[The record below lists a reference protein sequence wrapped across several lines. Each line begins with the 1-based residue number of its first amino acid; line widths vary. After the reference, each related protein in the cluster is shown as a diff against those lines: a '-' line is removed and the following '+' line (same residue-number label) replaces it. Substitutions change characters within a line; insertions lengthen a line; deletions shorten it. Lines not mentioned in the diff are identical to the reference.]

1 MTQDVSVVLAGGGS
15 AGHVSPLLAT
25 ADALCRLA
33 PGTRVTALGTAR
45 GLEASLV
52 PARGYLLELVP
63 RVRVPRRPSAEW
75 LTLPTKLRAAVRAA
89 GQVLAAVEADVVVG
103 FGGYVSAPAYL
114 AARRR
119 GIPIVVHEANP
130 RAGLANRLGARYA
143 ARVVTATD
151 GVGGLKNTVTLGLPM
166 RHEIAA
172 LDRAARRAEGLAAFG
187 LRPDLPTLLVTGG
200 SQGAR
205 TLNTAAI
212 GAAGAFAAAGVQV
225 LHAAGPRNEVPA
237 PIVAAGDPPYV
248 LVPYLDRMELAYAAA
263 DLVLCRSGANTCAE
277 LTAVGLPGAYV
288 PLPHGNGEQ
297 RLLAGPVVAAGGGIL
312 VADADCTPEWAAATL
327 PPILTDPGRLETMS
341 KAAAGLGHRDA
352 DLALAQLVLDVAR
365 PGAPGS
371 RSASAD
377 GPESSDGVAR

>member
-1 MTQDVSVVLAGGGS
+1 MTRPVSVVLAGGGS

-25 ADALCRLA
+25 ADALRRLA
-33 PGTRVTALGTAR
+33 PGTVITALGTSR

-52 PARGYLLELVP
+52 PARGYPLELVP
-63 RVRVPRRPSAEW
+63 RVRVPRKPGPEW
-75 LTLPTKLRAAVRAA
+75 VTLPAKLRTAVRVA
-89 GQVLAAVEADVVVG
+89 GAVLEKVGADVVVG

-119 GIPIVVHEANP
+119 GIPVVVHEANP

-151 GVGGLKNTVTLGLPM
+151 GVAGLPSGTVTLGLPM
-166 RHEIAA
+166 RHEIAT
-172 LDRAARRAEGLAAFG
+172 LDRAARREEGRAAFG

-237 PIVAAGDPPYV
+237 PTVAAADPPYV

-297 RLLAGPVVAAGGGIL
+297 RLLAEPVVAAGGGIL
-312 VADADCTPEWAAATL
+312 AADAECTPAWVAATL
-327 PPILTDPGRLETMS
+327 VPLLTDPERLAAMA
-341 KAAAGLGHRDA
+341 KAAAVLGHRDA
-352 DLALAQLVLDVAR
+352 DVTLARIVLEVAR
-365 PGAPGS
+365 
-371 RSASAD
+371 
-377 GPESSDGVAR
+377 

>member
-25 ADALCRLA
+25 ADALRRLA

-52 PARGYLLELVP
+52 PARGYPLELVP

-75 LTLPTKLRAAVRAA
+75 LTLPTTLRGAVKAA
-89 GQVLAAVEADVVVG
+89 GAVLEKVGADVVVG

-119 GIPIVVHEANP
+119 AIPIVVHEANP

-151 GVGGLKNTVTLGLPM
+151 DVAGLASTVTLGLPM
-166 RHEIAA
+166 RHEIAT
-172 LDRAARRAEGLAAFG
+172 LDRAAHRAEGLAAFG

-212 GAAGAFAAAGVQV
+212 GAAGAFAAARVQV

-237 PIVAAGDPPYV
+237 PTVAEGDPPYV

-297 RLLAGPVVAAGGGIL
+297 RLLAEPVVAAGGGIL
-312 VADADCTPEWAAATL
+312 VADADCTPEWAARTL
-327 PPILTDPGRLETMS
+327 PPLLTDPDRLETMA

-352 DLALAQLVLDVAR
+352 DLALAQVVLDAAGAR
-365 PGAPGS
+365 
-371 RSASAD
+371 
-377 GPESSDGVAR
+377 

>member
-1 MTQDVSVVLAGGGS
+1 MTRDLSVVLAGGGS

-25 ADALCRLA
+25 ADALRRLA
-33 PGTRVTALGTAR
+33 PGTVITALGTSR

-52 PARGYLLELVP
+52 PARGYPLELVP
-63 RVRVPRRPSAEW
+63 RVRVPRKPSVEW
-75 LTLPTKLRAAVRAA
+75 LSMPTRLRAAVAAA
-89 GQVLAAVEADVVVG
+89 GAVLDRVRADAVVG

-143 ARVVTATD
+143 ARVITATD
-151 GVGGLKNTVTLGLPM
+151 RVAGLKNTVTLGLPI
-166 RHEIAA
+166 RREIAT
-172 LDRAARRAEGLAAFG
+172 LDRAARRDEGREAFG
-187 LRPDLPTLLVTGG
+187 LRTDLPTLLVTGG

-212 GAAGAFAAAGVQV
+212 GAAGALARAGIQV

-237 PIVAAGDPPYV
+237 PTVAPGDPPYV

-263 DLVLCRSGANTCAE
+263 DLVLCRAGANTCAE
-277 LTAVGLPGAYV
+277 LTAVGLPAAYV

-297 RLLAGPVVAAGGGIL
+297 RLLADPIAAAGGGL
-312 VADADCTPEWAAATL
+312 VVSDAECTPEWVAATL
-327 PPILTDPGRLETMS
+327 PPLLTDPGRLETMA
-341 KAAAGLGHRDA
+341 KAAATIGHRDA
-352 DLALAQLVLDVAR
+352 DVALATVVLELAGR
-365 PGAPGS
+365 E
-371 RSASAD
+371 R
-377 GPESSDGVAR
+377 

>member
-1 MTQDVSVVLAGGGS
+1 MTRHVSVVLAGGGS

-25 ADALCRLA
+25 ADALRRLA
-33 PGTRVTALGTAR
+33 PGTVITALGTSR

-52 PARGYLLELVP
+52 PARGYPLELVP
-63 RVRVPRRPSAEW
+63 RVRVPRKPSTEGLAM
-75 LTLPTKLRAAVRAA
+75 PARLRAAVKAA
-89 GQVLAAVEADVVVG
+89 GAVLDRVRADAVVG

-151 GVGGLKNTVTLGLPM
+151 GTAGLRHTVTLGLPM
-166 RHEIAA
+166 RREIAT
-172 LDRAARRAEGLAAFG
+172 LDRAARRDEGRAAFG
-187 LRPDLPTLLVTGG
+187 LRDDLPALLVTGG

-212 GAAGAFAAAGVQV
+212 GAAGALARDGVQV
-225 LHAAGPRNEVPA
+225 LHAAGPRNELPA
-237 PIVAAGDPPYV
+237 PTVAPGDPPYA

-277 LTAVGLPGAYV
+277 LTAVGLPAAYV

-297 RLLAGPVVAAGGGIL
+297 RLLAEPIVAAGGGL
-312 VADADCTPEWAAATL
+312 MVTDEQCTPDWLAATL
-327 PPILTDPGRLETMS
+327 PPILADPARLEAMA
-341 KAAAGLGHRDA
+341 KAASGLGHRDA
-352 DLALAQLVLDVAR
+352 DVALARLVLDLA
-365 PGAPGS
+365 GAPEAAAPGDGTGS
-371 RSASAD
+371 P
-377 GPESSDGVAR
+377 G

>member
-1 MTQDVSVVLAGGGS
+1 MTRPVSVVLAGGGS

-25 ADALCRLA
+25 ADALARLA
-33 PGTRVTALGTAR
+33 PGTVVTALGTAR

-52 PARGYLLELVP
+52 PARGYPLELVP
-63 RVRVPRRPSAEW
+63 RVRVPRKPSRDW
-75 LTLPTKLRAAVRAA
+75 VTLPGKLRGAVRATGA
-89 GQVLAAVEADVVVG
+89 VLDRVRADVVVG

-143 ARVVTATD
+143 TRVLTATD
-151 GVGGLKNTVTLGLPM
+151 GVAGLRNAVTLGLPI
-166 RHEIAA
+166 RREIAT
-172 LDRAARRAEGLAAFG
+172 LDRAARRAEGLAEFG
-187 LRPDLPTLLVTGG
+187 LRDDLPTLLVTGG

-212 GAAGAFAAAGVQV
+212 GAAGALGRAGVQV

-237 PIVAAGDPPYV
+237 PTVAPGDPPYV

-277 LTAVGLPGAYV
+277 LTAVGLPAAYV

-297 RLLAGPVVAAGGGIL
+297 RLLAEPIVAAGGGLL
-312 VADADCTPEWAAATL
+312 VDDAHCTPEWVATAL
-327 PPILTDPGRLETMS
+327 PPVLADRGRLAAMS
-341 KAAAGLGHRDA
+341 KAAGGIGHRDA
-352 DLALAQLVLDVAR
+352 DVALATVVLELAGR
-365 PGAPGS
+365 G
-371 RSASAD
+371 R
-377 GPESSDGVAR
+377 

>member
-1 MTQDVSVVLAGGGS
+1 MTRHVSVLLAGGGS
-15 AGHVSPLLAT
+15 AGHVTPLLAT
-25 ADALCRLA
+25 ADALRRLA
-33 PGTRVTALGTAR
+33 PGTVITALGTSR

-52 PARGYLLELVP
+52 PARGYPLELVP
-63 RVRVPRRPSAEW
+63 RVRVPRKPSTEW
-75 LTLPTKLRAAVRAA
+75 LAMPGRLRSAVKAAGAVLDRVRADA
-89 GQVLAAVEADVVVG
+89 VVG

-143 ARVVTATD
+143 ARVVTAAD
-151 GVGGLKNTVTLGLPM
+151 GTTGLRNAVTLGLPM
-166 RHEIAA
+166 RTEIAT
-172 LDRAARRAEGLAAFG
+172 LDRAARRDEGLAAFG
-187 LRPDLPTLLVTGG
+187 LREDLPTLLVTGG

-212 GAAGAFAAAGVQV
+212 GAAGALARAGVQV
-225 LHAAGPRNEVPA
+225 LHAAGPRNELPA
-237 PIVAAGDPPYV
+237 PTVAPGDPPYV

-297 RLLAGPVVAAGGGIL
+297 RLLAEPIVAAGGGL
-312 VADADCTPEWAAATL
+312 MVADAHCTPEWLAATL
-327 PPILTDPGRLETMS
+327 PPILADPARLEAMA
-341 KAAAGLGHRDA
+341 KAASGLGHRDA
-352 DLALAQLVLDVAR
+352 DVALARLVLELAGAPAAAG
-365 PGAPGS
+365 PGAGTGS
-371 RSASAD
+371 A
-377 GPESSDGVAR
+377 G

>member
-1 MTQDVSVVLAGGGS
+1 MTRDLSVVLAGGGS

-25 ADALCRLA
+25 ADALRRLA
-33 PGTRVTALGTAR
+33 PGTAITALGTSR

-52 PARGYLLELVP
+52 PARGYPLELVP
-63 RVRVPRRPSAEW
+63 RVRVPRKPSVEW
-75 LTLPTKLRAAVRAA
+75 LALPGRLRAAVRAA
-89 GQVLAAVEADVVVG
+89 GAVLDRVRADAVVG

-119 GIPIVVHEANP
+119 GIPVVVHEANP
-130 RAGLANRLGARYA
+130 RAGLANRLGARSA

-151 GVGGLKNTVTLGLPM
+151 NVAGLRDTVTLGLPI
-166 RHEIAA
+166 RREIAT
-172 LDRAARRAEGLAAFG
+172 LDRAACRAEGREAFG
-187 LRPDLPTLLVTGG
+187 LREDLPTLLVTGG

-212 GAAGAFAAAGVQV
+212 GAAGALARAGVQV

-237 PIVAAGDPPYV
+237 PTVATGDPPYV
-248 LVPYLDRMELAYAAA
+248 LVSYLDRMELAYAAA

-297 RLLAGPVVAAGGGIL
+297 RLLAEPIVAAGGGL
-312 VADADCTPEWAAATL
+312 MVADAECTPEWVAATL
-327 PPILTDPGRLETMS
+327 PPILSDPARLAAMG
-341 KAAAGLGHRDA
+341 KAAGGLGHRDA
-352 DLALAQLVLDVAR
+352 DVALARVVLDLAVAR
-365 PGAPGS
+365 AADSGAG
-371 RSASAD
+371 RA
-377 GPESSDGVAR
+377 